1 VLSAIDLTAHPAIPA
16 PRSSEGNAASAEVT
30 GARFATQ
37 MQTARQTLS
46 QATMV
51 AVLAE
56 IEEQGKRLRRS
67 PVAGEVARYRELVGK
82 FLKEASDQFA
92 GMEQHTDRRN
102 RIYTLVREVDQQL
115 ADLTQM
121 VLSGQ
126 SKPLELL
133 AKLEAIRGMLV
144 DLLV

>member
-1 VLSAIDLTAHPAIPA
+1 MLSAVDLTAHPALPTLR
-16 PRSSEGNAASAEVT
+16 PNEGGAASADVA
-30 GARFATQ
+30 GVRFASQ
-37 MQTARQTLS
+37 MQTARHSLS

-56 IEEQGKRLRRS
+56 IEEQGKRLRRH

-102 RIYTLVREVDQQL
+102 RVYTLVREVDQQL
-115 ADLTQM
+115 AELTQ
-121 VLSGQ
+121 LALNGQ

-144 DLLV
+144 DLLI